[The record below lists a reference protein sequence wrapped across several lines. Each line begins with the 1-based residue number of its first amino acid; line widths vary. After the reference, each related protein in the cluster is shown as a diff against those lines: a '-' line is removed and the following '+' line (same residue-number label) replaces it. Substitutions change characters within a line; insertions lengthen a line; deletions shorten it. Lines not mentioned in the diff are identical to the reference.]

1 MDQEN
6 EACVPYK
13 YSRYGVYSSHL
24 FLLNAIF
31 NYIYGFKILTCF
43 GVALYTS
50 SILHWRNI
58 KHDGVFKWLD
68 VISCITTVFYVTLVD
83 SFYFSL
89 NHRYAW
95 LTAKA
100 IAVCAYG
107 VNKYVERY
115 QLTGVSDSI
124 SDSVKSD
131 SESDSE
137 ATIKNAITYKY
148 GVFEE
153 NEPYRY
159 FCLKYAK
166 PNSRHRE
173 SAYLYGVFVH
183 ILFLHVP
190 LAFTC
195 IYGVSNSMTSEALTS
210 EALTS
215 APLSTC
221 E

>member
-1 MDQEN
+1 MDHEN

-31 NYIYGFKILTCF
+31 NYIYGFKILTCL
-43 GVALYTS
+43 GTALYTS

-58 KHDGVFKWLD
+58 KHDGIFKWLD
-68 VISCITTVFYVTLVD
+68 VTSCITTVFYVTLVD

-95 LTAKA
+95 LTAKS

-115 QLTGVSDSI
+115 QLTGVCVPAVVT
-124 SDSVKSD
+124 SVPD
-131 SESDSE
+131 
-137 ATIKNAITYKY
+137 AITYKY

-166 PNSRHRE
+166 PNSRHRD

-183 ILFLHVP
+183 IIFLHVP

-195 IYGVSNSMTSEALTS
+195 IYGVSNSITCEAPLV
-210 EALTS
+210 S
-215 APLSTC
+215 APLSAPLSIC